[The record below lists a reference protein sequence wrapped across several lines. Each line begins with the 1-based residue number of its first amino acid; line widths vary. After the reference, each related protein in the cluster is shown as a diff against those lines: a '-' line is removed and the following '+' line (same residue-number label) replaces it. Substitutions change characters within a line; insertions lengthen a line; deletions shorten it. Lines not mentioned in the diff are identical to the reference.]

1 MPVSHN
7 TSLGRP
13 MYHYTNN
20 VLKEKERLGYQPMTR
35 HKRRKLER
43 KLRKKVNKYLNSSN
57 YDNY

>member
-7 TSLGRP
+7 TSMGRP

-20 VLKEKERLGYQPMTR
+20 VLREKERLGYQPMTR

-43 KLRKKVNKYLNSSN
+43 KLKKKINKYLENSN
-57 YDNY
+57 K